1 MKVREEW
8 EAVGRGMG
16 GRENSTI
23 ITAPTT
29 NRSVSTTGRTAP
41 TTQNERNSSSS
52 SYSSTFFYD
61 SLSLS
66 LYFSLKKK
74 CSHLLFFLVETGPE
88 MAL

>member
-52 SYSSTFFYD
+52 SYSSTFF
-61 SLSLS
+61 L
-66 LYFSLKKK
+66 
-74 CSHLLFFLVETGPE
+74 
-88 MAL
+88 